1 MMLLISKE
9 MQTEIDF
16 IYNLYKK
23 GFVGIEE
30 LQKNN
35 SFFRREKSERGF
47 KKNQTRLNMIKK
59 IKLFLLKM
67 KIAIYEYQ
75 LKKIAKDYWREQDE
89 CRNKR

>member
-47 KKNQTRLNMIKK
+47 KKKSNEVKH
-59 IKLFLLKM
+59 
-67 KIAIYEYQ
+67 
-75 LKKIAKDYWREQDE
+75 D
-89 CRNKR
+89 

>member
-1 MMLLISKE
+1 
-9 MQTEIDF
+9 
-16 IYNLYKK
+16 
-23 GFVGIEE
+23 
-30 LQKNN
+30 
-35 SFFRREKSERGF
+35 
-47 KKNQTRLNMIKK
+47 MIKK